1 MNTQTTAPE
10 IDLNKLSEKDL
21 RAELLKRQNAKA
33 DIKATLEDL
42 KSESIPKYFEELK
55 NWSDEGVRIKSHI
68 FKEIKSMLE
77 MKLEAYNERTDQKS
91 HTFTTK
97 EGTSIIIGYNENAG
111 YTDDVY
117 IGVAK
122 VKSFINS
129 LISDKK
135 TAGLVNQINRLLRPD
150 KKGNLDPKRVLELKQ
165 MANEY
170 NDIGLI
176 EGVEIIENAYNPK
189 LSSWYIKASFKN
201 NVGIEQSLPLSMSS
215 IPFPEGFD
223 LSFLLPASG
232 TNF

>member
-1 MNTQTTAPE
+1 MNTEETPKL
-10 IDLNKLSEKDL
+10 DLKNLSEKEL

-33 DIKATLEDL
+33 NIKATLEDL
-42 KSESIPKYFEELK
+42 KTETIPLYFEQLK
-55 NWSDEGVRIKSHI
+55 KWSDEGVLLKAHI
-68 FKEIKSMLE
+68 FKEIKSMLQ
-77 MKLEAYNERTDQKS
+77 MKLEAYDEKTDQKS

-117 IGVAK
+117 LGVAK

-135 TAGLVNQINRLLRPD
+135 TATLVNQINRLLRPD

-165 MANEY
+165 MANDY
-170 NDIGLI
+170 NDISLI
-176 EGVEIIENAYNPK
+176 EGVEIIENAYTPK

-201 NVGIEQSLPLSMSS
+201 NVGIEQNLPLSMSS
-215 IPFPEGFD
+215 IPFPEEFD
-223 LSFLLPASG
+223 LSFLLPQDAHE
-232 TNF
+232 